1 MYLSLA
7 NQPKV
12 PRWSSQGLLPFLVRG
27 VENCVPL
34 CQTCHKQFDTAD
46 IGWVFLPVDLQYFIQ
61 FELEDQ
67 RKRSMLRTTRS
78 VPTAAEYRAHLY
90 SLGLLSADTSHGLYQ
105 GWFLKDFLL
114 GGKFPL
120 ELLRSITSPKGWHG
134 HPLAAIKK
142 GFMALGSTR
151 SNELHASVRQES
163 QTLKDLYFPANIDPR
178 LAQVNYPQPPQS
190 PKRKRQDSPDRG
202 EKRHMTRDP
211 RSEDTANSEWVLGPV
226 STANDAMHR
235 FGPVLRARD
244 VKLLGK

>member
-7 NQPKV
+7 NQPKT
-12 PRWSSQGLLPFLVRG
+12 PRWSSHGLIPFHVRE
-27 VENCVPL
+27 VDNCMLL
-34 CQTCHKQFDTAD
+34 CPTCHKQFDSTD
-46 IGWVFLPVDLQYFIQ
+46 IGWLFLPVDLQYFIQ

-78 VPTAAEYRAHLY
+78 VPTIDDYRAHLN
-90 SLGLLSADTSHGLYQ
+90 SQGMLSAHSRYGLYR

-114 GGKFPL
+114 GGRLPL
-120 ELLRSITSPKGWHG
+120 EILRSITSPKSWHG
-134 HPLAAIKK
+134 HPLAALKR

-151 SNELHASVRQES
+151 SNELHPSVRQEL
-163 QTLKDLYFPANIDPR
+163 QTLKDLYFPANIDLR
-178 LAQVNYPQPPQS
+178 LAQINSRQPPPS
-190 PKRKRQDSPDRG
+190 PKRKRRDSPDRG

-244 VKLLGK
+244 VKLLGQ